1 MNNEQLPPPTLGGAK
16 RLSHKAYKSYKSHK
30 PYKTYKPSSPPWGEP
45 KGSHIRYISPISP
58 ISLIRPISVPPH
70 LGGLRGAPSGGLRGL
85 LGEVFK
91 NDALWNICHKKA
103 TTSL

>member
-1 MNNEQLPPPTLGGAK
+1 MNNEQLPPPTLGGAE
-16 RLSHKAYKSYKSHK
+16 RLSHKAYKSYKFHN
-30 PYKTYKPSSPPWGEP
+30 PYKTYKPPSPPWGIE
-45 KGSHIRYISPISP
+45 
-58 ISLIRPISVPPH
+58 
-70 LGGLRGAPSGGLRGL
+70 GAPSGGLRVL